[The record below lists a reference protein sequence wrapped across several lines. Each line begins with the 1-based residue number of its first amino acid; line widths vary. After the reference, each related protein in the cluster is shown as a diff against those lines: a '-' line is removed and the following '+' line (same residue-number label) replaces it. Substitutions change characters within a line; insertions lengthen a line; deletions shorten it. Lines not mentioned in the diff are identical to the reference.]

1 MPKAPR
7 NQFPQ
12 LTMGEAVAIIGM
24 LSSLPPGKVQRVE
37 KEKEPVKP
45 KFRDVLKRTHDAHP
59 GECREMS
66 NHGSWFY
73 HLCLRNQVPC
83 TRRQASKFLQ
93 KRGRAYAAKLQEI
106 RAESASTVAL
116 LGSVR

>member
-1 MPKAPR
+1 MTKVNLDAAANMAMDKHASKGIR
-7 NQFPQ
+7 NALLMAQA
-12 LTMGEAVAIIGM
+12 L
-24 LSSLPPGKVQRVE
+24 GKVE
-37 KEKEPVKP
+37 KSKEPVKP
-45 KFRDVLKRTHDAHP
+45 KFRDVSKRTHDAQP

-73 HLCLRNQVPC
+73 HLCMRNGVPC

-93 KRGRAYAAKLQEI
+93 KRGRAYAAKLQET